1 MKLFITKIPGNSVI
15 IFRFAC
21 CIQILYYKRVYE
33 HGGQGQ
39 MLEIKRQYI
48 MSEDNKPVSVVID
61 ISTFEKIES
70 VIEDYGLAKYISES
84 DDEEP
89 LNRSDALKYY
99 KGLKESA

>member
-1 MKLFITKIPGNSVI
+1 
-15 IFRFAC
+15 
-21 CIQILYYKRVYE
+21 
-33 HGGQGQ
+33 
-39 MLEIKRQYI
+39 MLEIKCQYI

-89 LNRSDALKYY
+89 LSHSDALKYY
-99 KGLKESA
+99 RSLKESA